1 MLALFKQKAP
11 GTIAILFITA
21 LLLKLPLFSNP
32 ALVRTATDGPL
43 FRSLA
48 AWLQAG
54 SPLYAGILAF
64 LAQFVGAVMI
74 NHVVNEYRMTT
85 RQTFLPALSFLLITS
100 LVPEWSL
107 LSAPLLASLLL
118 LGAFSLC
125 LHLYAATKANGRIF
139 NIGLLTGLAAF
150 FYSPSLFFVALALI
164 CLMVLRPFRVNE
176 VLMLLLGVLT
186 PTYFYAVYLFLTDA
200 FSWKALVPVLDFSV
214 IDRRASYT
222 LLASIVLLLTPFL
235 LGSYY
240 VQVNLRKMLIQAR
253 KNWSLLLFYL
263 LLAFGMPFFNNA
275 GQYTGWVLLA
285 PPLAA
290 FHACAYLYPPRRW
303 SPLLLFFVI
312 LLYILALQYGIGMIK
327 K

>member
-21 LLLKLPLFSNP
+21 LLLKLPLFSHP

-64 LAQFVGAVMI
+64 VLLFVGAVMV
-74 NHVVNEYRMTT
+74 NYVVNEYRMTA
-85 RQTFLPALSFLLITS
+85 RQTFLPALAFLLITS

-107 LSAPLLASLLL
+107 LSAPLVSSLLL
-118 LGAFSLC
+118 LVAFSQC
-125 LHLYAATKANGRIF
+125 LHLYAASRANGRIF
-139 NIGLLTGLAAF
+139 NIGLLTGLAGF
-150 FYSPSLFFVALALI
+150 FFVPSLFFGVLALI
-164 CLMVLRPFRVNE
+164 CLAVLRPFRVNE

-186 PTYFYAVYLFLTDA
+186 PTYFWAVYLFLTDA
-200 FSWKALVPVLDFSV
+200 FTWKALVPVLDFG
-214 IDRRASYT
+214 IIERRPTYT
-222 LLASIVLLLTPFL
+222 LLASIVLLLAPFL
-235 LGSYY
+235 MGSYY

-263 LLAFGMPFFNNA
+263 LLAFGMPFFNNG

-290 FHACAYLYPPRRW
+290 FHACAFLYPPRRW

-312 LLYILALQYGIGMIK
+312 LLYILALQYGIGMMRK
-327 K
+327 